1 MDDAVPRSL
10 LLVFLIV
17 AGGFFSGT
25 ETALSFCNRIRM
37 QVLAD
42 DGNKRAK
49 RVVAMLDEFDRTVVT
64 LLIAINVIHIVAASV
79 ATILA
84 VELMGDTGSLVA
96 TIITT
101 LAVFFFSE
109 TLPKNIAR
117 ANSDAY
123 MLWVSLPI
131 RIFMIVLKPAAMVLT
146 GLGNFAKKCLNRRGE
161 SEPSVT
167 EDEFASMV
175 SGAEEEGVIDH
186 EESDIIQSAIDFD
199 DIVAGEV
206 MTRREN
212 IVAIPVNIEREAL
225 KRLLLDNK
233 YSRYPVYDGNADHI
247 IGVVRSVRC
256 LWKLLN
262 GGRFDLREYVTR
274 PYFVR
279 PDMRISQVFE
289 GMSGR
294 RMHMAIVQDEG
305 GHTLGM
311 LTMEDILEEIVGE
324 IYDEEDGEARTP
336 AVPGK
341 ESRPATVQGGG
352 KQ

>member
-10 LLVFLIV
+10 FLIFLIL

-25 ETALSFCNRIRM
+25 ETALSFCNHIRM

-42 DGNKRAK
+42 DGDKRAK
-49 RVVAMLDEFDRTVVT
+49 RVVWIYERFDRAVVT
-64 LLIAINVIHIVAASV
+64 LLIAINIIHIAAASI
-79 ATILA
+79 ATVQA
-84 VELMGDTGSLVA
+84 VELMGNSGSLVA
-96 TIITT
+96 TIVMT

-109 TLPKNIAR
+109 TIPKNIAR

-123 MLWVSLPI
+123 MLWASLTI
-131 RIFMIVLKPAAMVLT
+131 RICMAVLKPIAAVLT
-146 GLGNFAKKCLNRRGE
+146 GLGDFAKKRLSRHAG

-175 SGAEEEGVIDH
+175 TGAEEEGVFDH
-186 EESDIIQSAIDFD
+186 EESDIIKSAIDFS

-212 IVAIPVNIEREAL
+212 MVAIPVNIDSEAL
-225 KRLLLDNK
+225 KKLLIENK
-233 YSRYPVYDGNADHI
+233 YSRFPVYDGSLDRI
-247 IGVVRSVRC
+247 IGVARSVRC
-256 LWKLLN
+256 LWKLMSN
-262 GGRFDLREYVTR
+262 SDFDLREYITR

-279 PDMRISQVFE
+279 PDTPVSEVFE

-294 RMHMAIVQDEG
+294 RMHMAIVQNEG

-324 IYDEEDGEARTP
+324 IYDEDDSAP
-336 AVPGK
+336 KAAPK
-341 ESRPATVQGGG
+341 GGA

>member
-1 MDDAVPRSL
+1 MRFMDDAVPRSL
-10 LLVFLIV
+10 LLIFLIL

-42 DGNKRAK
+42 DGDQRAR
-49 RVVAMLDEFDRTVVT
+49 RVTAVLGQFDRAVVT
-64 LLIAINVIHIVAASV
+64 LLIAINIIHVIAASV
-79 ATILA
+79 ATIMA
-84 VELMGDTGSLVA
+84 VEWMGNTGSLVA
-96 TIITT
+96 TVVMT
-101 LAVFFFSE
+101 LLVFFFSE
-109 TLPKNIAR
+109 TIPKNMAR

-123 MLWVSLPI
+123 MLWAALPLQ
-131 RIFMIVLKPAAMVLT
+131 IFMVLFKPIAAVLT
-146 GLGNFAKKCLNRRGE
+146 GLGNAAKKALSRHAGNA
-161 SEPSVT
+161 PSVT

-186 EESDIIQSAIDFD
+186 EESDIIKSAIDFG

-212 IVAIPVNIEREAL
+212 MVSIPVNITRDAL
-225 KRLLLDNK
+225 KKLLIEHK
-233 YSRYPVYDGNADHI
+233 YSRFPVYDGTPDRV
-247 IGVVRSVRC
+247 IGVARSVRC
-256 LWKLLN
+256 LWKLM
-262 GGRFDLREYVTR
+262 GDKPFDLREYITR

-279 PDMRISQVFE
+279 PDMLISDVFE

-294 RMHMAIVQDEG
+294 RQHMAIVQDES

-324 IYDEEDGEARTP
+324 IYDEDDSAPKP
-336 AVPGK
+336 AAK
-341 ESRPATVQGGG
+341 GGAV
-352 KQ
+352 K

>member
-10 LLVFLIV
+10 LLIFLIL

-37 QVLAD
+37 QVLSD
-42 DGNKRAK
+42 DGDRRAT
-49 RVVAMLDEFDRTVVT
+49 RVVGILEEFDRAVVT
-64 LLIAINVIHIVAASV
+64 LLIAINIIHIAAASI

-84 VELMGDTGSLVA
+84 VGLMGDSGSLVA
-96 TIITT
+96 TIVMT

-109 TLPKNIAR
+109 TIPKNIAR

-123 MLWVSLPI
+123 MLWAALPI
-131 RIFMIVLKPAAMVLT
+131 RFFMILLKPIAVVLT
-146 GLGNFAKKCLNRRGE
+146 GLGDFVKKGLSRHAAAK
-161 SEPSVT
+161 PSVT

-175 SGAEEEGVIDH
+175 TGAEEEGVFDH
-186 EESDIIQSAIDFD
+186 EESDIIKSAIDFG

-212 IVAIPVNIEREAL
+212 MVAIPLGIGREAL
-225 KRLLLDNK
+225 KKLLIENK
-233 YSRYPVYDGNADHI
+233 YSRFPVYDGTPDKI
-247 IGVVRSVRC
+247 VGVVRSVRC
-256 LWKLLN
+256 LWKLM
-262 GGRFDLREYVTR
+262 GDRPFDLREYITR

-279 PDMRISQVFE
+279 PEMPISEVFE

-294 RMHMAIVQDEG
+294 RMHIAIVQDAG
-305 GHTLGM
+305 GHTLGV

-324 IYDEEDGEARTP
+324 IYDEDDSLPKP
-336 AVPGK
+336 AGK
-341 ESRPATVQGGG
+341 GGAG
-352 KQ
+352 A